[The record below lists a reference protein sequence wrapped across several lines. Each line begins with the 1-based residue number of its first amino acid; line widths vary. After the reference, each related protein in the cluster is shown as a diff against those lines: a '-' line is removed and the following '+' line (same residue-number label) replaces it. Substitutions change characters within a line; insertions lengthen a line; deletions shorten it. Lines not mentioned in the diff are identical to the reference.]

1 MKIIKTRVLD
11 FSEGDP
17 GFFEKSYFKFLFSF
31 HGKYENFSEFYNLRQ
46 MSVNEN
52 HEISRENSDPAHDFC
67 EAIRK
72 KWMQTDIAAHLRKSE
87 VHKNTLVK

>member
-1 MKIIKTRVLD
+1 MKIIKTRFLD

-46 MSVNEN
+46 MRVSEN
-52 HEISRENSDPAHDFC
+52 HEISRENSDPAHDFH
-67 EAIRK
+67 E
-72 KWMQTDIAAHLRKSE
+72 DISAKMDASRYCTKLQKIGIS
-87 VHKNTLVK
+87 

>member
-1 MKIIKTRVLD
+1 MKIIKTRFLD
-11 FSEGDP
+11 FSEGDT

-31 HGKYENFSEFYNLRQ
+31 HEKYENFSEFYNLRQ
-46 MSVNEN
+46 MSFNEN

>member
-1 MKIIKTRVLD
+1 
-11 FSEGDP
+11 
-17 GFFEKSYFKFLFSF
+17 
-31 HGKYENFSEFYNLRQ
+31 
-46 MSVNEN
+46 MSVGEN